1 MYLNDLNDAQK
12 SLTLDLLIQAI
23 PADWQDNPESRER
36 IERICAEMG
45 VAPRYNKRL
54 VDLAALP
61 MLVDISNTVTLRKV
75 LVELVILAM
84 PFLEY
89 ETMVRTFTDK
99 YAPLT
104 GLQMNEF
111 EEILR
116 LLEEIT
122 RAGQR
127 LNELVNEPGR
137 ASASGGSGWA

>member
-23 PADWQDNPESRER
+23 PEGWQDDPDSRAR

-45 VAPRYNKRL
+45 VEPRYSERL

-61 MLVDISNTVTLRKV
+61 MLVEISSTVTLRKV
-75 LVELVILAM
+75 LVELAILAM

-104 GLQMNEF
+104 GLQRSEF

-116 LLEEIT
+116 LLVEIEQ
-122 RAGQR
+122 ASQR
-127 LNELVNEPGR
+127 LDELVNEPV
-137 ASASGGSGWA
+137 

>member
-12 SLTLDLLIQAI
+12 ALVLDLLIQAI
-23 PADWQDNPESRER
+23 PEGWQDDPGSRER

-45 VAPRYNKRL
+45 VAPRYAAH
-54 VDLAALP
+54 LAEDEALP
-61 MLVDISNTVTLRKV
+61 MLLDISNTVTMRKV
-75 LVELVILAM
+75 LVELAILAT
-84 PFLEY
+84 PFLEH

-104 GLQMNEF
+104 GLQRSEF

-116 LLEEIT
+116 LLEEMA

-127 LNELVNEPGR
+127 LDELVNEPV
-137 ASASGGSGWA
+137 

>member
-127 LNELVNEPGR
+127 LDELVNEPGR
-137 ASASGGSGWA
+137 ASADFITAI

>member
-12 SLTLDLLIQAI
+12 TLVLDLLIQAI
-23 PADWQDNPESRER
+23 PENWQNDPDSRAR

-45 VAPRYNKRL
+45 VTPRYSEQL

-61 MLVDISNTVTLRKV
+61 MLVEISNTVTLRKV
-75 LVELVILAM
+75 LVELAILAM
-84 PFLEY
+84 PFLEH
-89 ETMVRTFTDK
+89 ETMVRVFTDK

-104 GLQMNEF
+104 GLQQSEF

-122 RAGQR
+122 RASQR
-127 LNELVNEPGR
+127 LDELVNEPV
-137 ASASGGSGWA
+137 

>member
-12 SLTLDLLIQAI
+12 ALVLDLLIQAI
-23 PADWQDNPESRER
+23 PEGWQDDPGSRER

-45 VAPRYNKRL
+45 VAPRYAEH
-54 VDLAALP
+54 LAENEALP
-61 MLVDISNTVTLRKV
+61 MLLDISNTVTMRKV
-75 LVELVILAM
+75 LVELAILAM

-104 GLQMNEF
+104 GLQRSEF

-116 LLEEIT
+116 LLEEMA

-127 LNELVNEPGR
+127 LDELVNEPV
-137 ASASGGSGWA
+137 

>member
-12 SLTLDLLIQAI
+12 SLTLDLLIQAL
-23 PADWQDNPESRER
+23 PAGWQNDPDTRER

-45 VAPRYNKRL
+45 MAPRYKEQL

-61 MLVDISNTVTLRKV
+61 MLVEISSTVTLRKV
-75 LVELVILAM
+75 LVELALLAM

-89 ETMVRTFTDK
+89 EVMERTFRDK

-104 GLQMNEF
+104 GLQQDEF

-116 LLEEIT
+116 LLEEIV
-122 RAGQR
+122 RASQR
-127 LNELVNEPGR
+127 LDELVNEPV
-137 ASASGGSGWA
+137 